1 MSEFPRE
8 VDLGKTSHFLF
19 ELGSLM
25 SLVFGVLFVI
35 SVLAISAAYTTGAA
49 PVSVGVVAAVL
60 FALLAANGVV
70 FLYWSTKFDGR

>member
-19 ELGSLM
+19 EVGSLM
-25 SLVFGVLFVI
+25 ALVFGVLFLL
-35 SVLAISAAYTTGAA
+35 SVLAISAAYTTGTAV
-49 PVSVGVVAAVL
+49 PVGVIAAVL
-60 FALLAANGVV
+60 FGLLAANGVV